1 MKKGKRFFIVM
12 KNLKKQSKALCKRS
26 ARTQN
31 PDEDGRKRP
40 LAMATMG
47 ARRWANEIDG
57 SRKRRKKRKT
67 SGQHF

>member
-1 MKKGKRFFIVM
+1 MKSTFYRDEKQKQ
-12 KNLKKQSKALCKRS
+12 QSKALCKRS

-31 PDEDGRKRP
+31 PDKDGRKRP

-47 ARRWANEIDG
+47 ANRWAGKING
-57 SRKRRKKRKT
+57 SRKKGKKRKT